1 MKIECKK
8 TTELID
14 VEIKDYCEC
23 FKRVFPGHAT
33 TVERFK
39 SVYLHTSTGYS
50 FHIFLKNDDGKIVG
64 GYSASPFNYE
74 IDNKTVLIASG
85 AGFMIE
91 QEYRNDIRNVL
102 GLIKSTESYLKDNG
116 VACLYGFPNEYSYR
130 LNVTLMKMK
139 AITSLDTF
147 ILPLRIGDAKSSL
160 KILNPFSWLFSE
172 ILLSLSYF
180 DRSKKELKTKIHKK
194 RPEFDEYRY
203 KWCNPADYKIYQNE
217 NFKCVWKISQFE
229 GVRAC
234 FLIDIYPYSKR
245 NFGEAVRRM
254 VRAERDKVGLFLYVG
269 NLSFNPISM
278 IKVPHRIQPKN
289 IRFVAKILDKEQ
301 MSEEEMLKGSNWDLN
316 LSSYDLL

>member
-8 TTELID
+8 TTELTD
-14 VEIKDYCEC
+14 VEIIDYCEC
-23 FKRVFPGHAT
+23 FKRVFSGHVT
-33 TVERFK
+33 TAEGFK
-39 SVYLHTSTGYS
+39 SVFLHSSTGYS
-50 FHIFLKNDDGKIVG
+50 FHIVLKNDEGKIVG
-64 GYSASPFNYE
+64 GYSASPFDYE

-91 QEYRNDIRNVL
+91 REYRNDIRNVI
-102 GLIKSTESYLKDNG
+102 GLIKSTESYLKENG

-139 AITSLDTF
+139 AITPLDTY
-147 ILPLRIGDAKSSL
+147 ILPLRVGDAKPSM
-160 KILNPFSWLFSE
+160 KILNPFSWLFSGT
-172 ILLSLSYF
+172 LLFLSYIN
-180 DRSKKELKTKIHKK
+180 RSKKELKTKIHKK

-203 KWCNPADYKIYQNE
+203 KWYNPKDYKIYQSVD
-217 NFKCVWKISQFE
+217 FKCVWKISQFE

-245 NFGEAVRRM
+245 NFGEAVRKM
-254 VRAERDKVGLFLYVG
+254 VSTERDKVGIFLYVG
-269 NLSFNPISM
+269 NLPFNPLPM
-278 IKVPHRIQPKN
+278 IKVPHKFQAKN
-289 IRFVAKILDKEQ
+289 IRFVAKILDKTQ